1 MISVKNIAGIICF
14 FAYSKTTAKE
24 KYRMQK
30 EKYRRAEEKE
40 ALGKSETCE
49 YTGKD
54 EKRKWRNIC
63 WIKTSGSHS
72 LTSWKNFMEKSVFL
86 RKR

>member
-1 MISVKNIAGIICF
+1 
-14 FAYSKTTAKE
+14 
-24 KYRMQK
+24 MQK

-86 RKR
+86 RRR